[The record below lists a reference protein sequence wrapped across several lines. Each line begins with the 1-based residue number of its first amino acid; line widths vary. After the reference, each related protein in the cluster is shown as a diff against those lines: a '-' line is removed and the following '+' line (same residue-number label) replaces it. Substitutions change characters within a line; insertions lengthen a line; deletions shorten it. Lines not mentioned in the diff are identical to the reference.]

1 LIRLLADENVPRA
14 SVARLRSAGH
24 DVAIVTAGASDE
36 EVLER
41 AASEQ
46 RVIVSFDRDFG
57 RLALDPR
64 APRPLGVV
72 LLREVPVSP
81 DVAATS
87 LLDLLERTGLVL
99 EHTLTVVRA
108 GRVRQRAMPY

>member
-24 DVAIVTAGASDE
+24 DVADVTSGVSDQ
-36 EVLER
+36 EVLRR
-41 AASEQ
+41 AASER
-46 RVIVSFDRDFG
+46 RVIVTFDRDFG

-72 LLREVPVSP
+72 LLRDVPNNP
-81 DVAATS
+81 EVAATT
-87 LLDLLERTGLVL
+87 LLDLDRAGLL
-99 EHTLTVVRA
+99 LDHRLTVVRA
-108 GRVRQRAMPY
+108 GRVRQRALRY